1 MSIFK
6 DFLIYYD
13 NLDVHC
19 FVQAV
24 KKMQQFYFDH
34 HIVLFR
40 LDVSVPIIA
49 RQWIFQ
55 MAHDVKGSFGL
66 VQPQDNDLYCIIKQN
81 IVGGPS
87 IIFTHDAEVLCTFLQ
102 NDPNRPV
109 SQMWALL
116 AACSELA
123 FNYATLPK
131 LLYGFFFYIKRN
143 KFWSMPHIPAM
154 WYFNT
159 SVTYPQ
165 WFRGVKFVVIS
176 PSFV

>member
-1 MSIFK
+1 MRSETEKDNDDDEDPRTDEKENNITRNYKTSGWLQQSMSIFK

-13 NLDVHC
+13 NLDVHP

-24 KKMQQFYFDH
+24 KKMQLFYFDH
-34 HIVLFR
+34 HIVLFK
-40 LDVSVPIIA
+40 LDVSVPSIA

-87 IIFTHDAEVLCTFLQ
+87 IIFTHDAEVQCTFIH

-116 AACSELA
+116 AACRELA
-123 FNYATLPK
+123 FNYNTLPK
-131 LLYGFFFYIKRN
+131 LLLCFF
-143 KFWSMPHIPAM
+143 
-154 WYFNT
+154 T
-159 SVTYPQ
+159 
-165 WFRGVKFVVIS
+165 
-176 PSFV
+176 